1 MKFWR
6 NVLGWTAGVTAGTA
20 AVMAG
25 WTLQANEA
33 ETQKSGYAVI
43 VSEAVSADPEWNAAA
58 EALEKR
64 HGGNFEVR
72 KFVWKEKPS
81 EVTAALSEFQP
92 RYAGFVARPE
102 EAGREFVASVH
113 QMMRRLDEDP
123 YTDAVWG
130 ILTGFEASDAVRMT
144 QWKPTVIS
152 KAAGGTSIPLEF
164 FDSGIWY
171 DEGKQGHYVVKESG
185 KAPEDRTDGPA
196 DSTAKL
202 VEAIDGTQLMVT
214 SGHATEKDWQPGYS
228 YRNGCF
234 RSKNGELFGVPLEGE
249 RIPVK
254 SENSKIWLASG
265 NCLIGHIS
273 DRDCMALAMI
283 HSAHVDMMVGYTVP
297 TWFGFM
303 GWGIQDYYFEQAGRF
318 TLAEAFFAN
327 NQALTHKLDQLVP
340 GLPALMNKDADGSGK
355 IGLPPEMRDV
365 FMTQMKA
372 GMTLR
377 GLMFDRDVVALY
389 GDPAWENALAEREYG
404 WTQTLESKPAED
416 GKMLWTLT
424 IAPNEDA
431 FKLTN
436 GNGSQRGGRPI
447 FVFLPERVKNVQ
459 LLRGTELDPVVADD
473 FILVPQ
479 SEALNGTEV
488 QVIQFLAE
496 PQNTAK

>member
-1 MKFWR
+1 MRSWR
-6 NVLGWTAGVTAGTA
+6 NVLGWTAGVAAGTA
-20 AVMAG
+20 AVMASWG
-25 WTLQANEA
+25 IQANEMNVP
-33 ETQKSGYAVI
+33 KPGYAVI
-43 VSEAVSADPEWNAAA
+43 VSEAVSADPDWNAAA
-58 EALEKR
+58 DALEKR
-64 HGGNFEVR
+64 HGENFEVR
-72 KFVWKEKPS
+72 KFVWKEDPA
-81 EVTAALSEFQP
+81 EVRAALSEFQP

-113 QMMRRLDEDP
+113 RLMRRLDEDP
-123 YTDAVWG
+123 YTDAIWG

-152 KAAGGTSIPLEF
+152 KAAGGTSIPLEL

-171 DEGKQGHYVVKESG
+171 DEGKQSHYVVKESG

-340 GLPALMNKDADGSGK
+340 GLPALINKAADYSGK
-355 IGLPPEMRDV
+355 IELPAEMREA
-365 FMTQMKA
+365 FKTQMNA

-404 WTQTLESKPAED
+404 WTQTLESKAAEN
-416 GKMLWTLT
+416 GKTLWTFT
-424 IAPNEDA
+424 ITPNVDA

-447 FVFLPERVKNVQ
+447 FVFLPERVKNVEM
-459 LLRGTELDPVVADD
+459 LRGDELAPVIADD

-479 SEALNGTEV
+479 SEALNGTESR
-488 QVIQFLAE
+488 VIEFLAD
-496 PQNTAK
+496 

>member
-6 NVLGWTAGVTAGTA
+6 NVLGWTAGVMAGTA

>member
-6 NVLGWTAGVTAGTA
+6 NVMGWTAWIA
-20 AVMAG
+20 AVMANCG
-25 WTLQANEA
+25 IQANEIK
-33 ETQKSGYAVI
+33 ESKPGYAVI
-43 VSEAVSADPEWNAAA
+43 MSEAVSADPEWNAAA

-64 HGGNFEVR
+64 HGGNFAVR

-102 EAGREFVASVH
+102 EAGRDFVVSVH

-123 YTDAVWG
+123 YTDAIWG

-171 DEGKQGHYVVKESG
+171 DEGKQGRYVVKESG

-202 VEAIDGTQLMVT
+202 AEAIDGTQLMVT

-254 SENSKIWLASG
+254 SEDPKIWLASG

-327 NQALTHKLDQLVP
+327 NQALTHKLDRLVP
-340 GLPALMNKDADGSGK
+340 GLPALMNKAADGSGK
-355 IGLPPEMRDV
+355 IGLPPEMRDAY
-365 FMTQMKA
+365 MTQMKA

-416 GKMLWTLT
+416 GKTLWTLT
-424 IAPNEDA
+424 ITPKAGENSFA
-431 FKLTN
+431 LVN

-447 FVFLPERVKNVQ
+447 FVFLPERVKNIQ
-459 LLRGTELDPVVADD
+459 LLRGTELDPVAADD

-479 SEALNGTEV
+479 SEALKGSDV

-496 PQNTAK
+496 PQNTVK